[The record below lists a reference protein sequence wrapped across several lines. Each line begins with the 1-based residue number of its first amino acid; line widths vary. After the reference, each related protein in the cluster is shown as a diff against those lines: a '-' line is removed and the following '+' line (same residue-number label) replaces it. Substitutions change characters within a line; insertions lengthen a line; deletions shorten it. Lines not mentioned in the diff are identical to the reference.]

1 MLDRS
6 RSQASR
12 SLGRHELL
20 SRTLRDWDGDDAG
33 RCRILLLTSGL
44 GLGHVRA
51 AQAIEAALERRCVA
65 TVHTLDFW
73 SLMNAG
79 VAQAVH
85 ATYLSL
91 VQNYPQL
98 YERLY
103 TSTSTPGARSWR
115 ASPARRPRC
124 SKCWS

>member
-1 MLDRS
+1 MRLERS
-6 RSQASR
+6 RSHASAP
-12 SLGRHELL
+12 HELL
-20 SRTLRDWDGDDAG
+20 SRTLGDWDRDDAG

-51 AQAIEAALERRCVA
+51 AQAIEAAIEAARSDSA
-65 TVHTLDFW
+65 TVHTLDLW
-73 SLMNAG
+73 SLMHAG
-79 VAQAVH
+79 VAQCVH

-103 TSTSTPGARSWR
+103 TLDEHTWR
-115 ASPARRPRC
+115 QILETNISG
-124 SKCWS
+124 